1 MTSPS
6 TQPPV
11 GIPGGVPKERMIA
24 LAIKARVH
32 TGKTGR
38 PCAYHVYMAG
48 CGTNLMPTATAAV
61 CVLMHCTQCGETF
74 ELDFSRSFGDKKKVK
89 APLNSSPWDKA
100 IDTLKAIASAPLH
113 WLGAGQLVG
122 THSRRI
128 QVGRLENAAP
138 VGPQMVVPS
147 HLCLYVGHFVHW
159 VHSAS

>member
-1 MTSPS
+1 MACILTHSCYYL
-6 TQPPV
+6 
-11 GIPGGVPKERMIA
+11 GARRA
-24 LAIKARVH
+24 LLGLGASAD
-32 TGKTGR
+32 
-38 PCAYHVYMAG
+38 A
-48 CGTNLMPTATAAV
+48 
-61 CVLMHCTQCGETF
+61 F
-74 ELDFSRSFGDKKKVK
+74 DFSRSFGDKKKVK

-147 HLCLYVGHFVHW
+147 HLCLYVGHFVH
-159 VHSAS
+159 